1 MTHRVKALVLV
12 ALGTVLP
19 SARSDAQVPD
29 SAAVAAMARQP
40 ATVLPFDPR
49 ATMRVLP
56 NGLRYYIR
64 SNSKP
69 EKRVELRLV
78 VNIGSIVEDDD
89 QLGLAHVLEHMA
101 FNGTRTFAKQQIVD
115 FIERAGM
122 TFGADLNAGTSF
134 DETMYEL
141 RVPSDTGNYVAR
153 ALDWFAD
160 IASGGITLDSL
171 EVEKER
177 PVVIEEWRLGKGAS
191 ERMQQKQF
199 PVLFKDSRYSSR
211 WPIGTK
217 ESLDRFTRAAL
228 MRLYRDWY
236 RPDLMAVVVVGDIP
250 ADSVDAMIRARF
262 TRIPAAPATAR
273 SRDVAT
279 VPGHAETLVSIATDV
294 EASESSVGVVWKQTP
309 VKRSTVRDFQ
319 RDIAEGLFLSM
330 LNRRFS
336 EIVRKPNAPFVDAG
350 AGQGR
355 LVRAAESFS
364 LSAIVQDGGIEK
376 GLNATLLEAER
387 VRRFGFTETEF
398 ARAKSNLLRSIDIQ
412 YAERDRTESATFAAR
427 YADHFLTGD
436 PVIGIEVRA
445 VLTRSVLPNVTVPQI
460 NALATEWLVDR
471 NRVIL
476 ASAPQKAG
484 VSVPNDAALRAV
496 LNRSRTANVTA
507 YVDEVSAAPLV
518 PVRPTA
524 GRVVSERRIDAIG
537 VTEWTLS
544 NGIRVL
550 IKPTDFQADQILI
563 SGVSIGGVGGLPADR
578 YYSALLGPLMLER
591 GGAGTIDA
599 ASLTKM
605 MDGKLAAV
613 SASVDDR
620 SESVSGQ
627 TTPRDLETFFEL
639 MWARVLTPRVDTAAV
654 TALKQQYLAFIRNRS
669 NEPGAVFADTISQT
683 MSQRHPHAQSIT
695 ERLVQS
701 LDVNVALEVFR
712 DRFKDFSDF
721 TFVIVGAAQPEML
734 RPLVEQWIASL
745 PGTARKETPQ
755 HPGIRPPQGI
765 IGKSVRKGLEP
776 KAQVSVI
783 MTGRA
788 EWTRDAALRA
798 GAISEIL
805 MMRLRETLRE
815 NLGGTYGVGAGTSIE
830 RWPGGQFSTSFTFGS
845 SPERIDS
852 LTQVALEEFRKFA
865 AAGPTAEELAKVKE
879 SFLRNRETSLKENEF
894 WVGTLQIQAL
904 WGDEAADA
912 VQGYAARVNALDA
925 ESLKALA
932 KVLFDETNYARFT
945 LLPEQR

>member
-1 MTHRVKALVLV
+1 MTYRSNRPVLTALGLLVL
-12 ALGTVLP
+12 
-19 SARSDAQVPD
+19 SAHATAQVPD

-40 ATVLPFDPR
+40 ASVLPFDPR
-49 ATMRVLP
+49 ATMRTLP

-64 SNSKP
+64 SNAKP

-78 VNIGSIVEDDD
+78 VNVGSIVEDDD

-177 PVVIEEWRLGKGAS
+177 PVVVEEWRLGKGAS

-199 PVLFKDSRYSSR
+199 PVLFRDSRYASR

-228 MRLYRDWY
+228 LRLYRDWY

-250 ADSVDAMIRARF
+250 VDSVDAMIRARF
-262 TRIPAAPATAR
+262 SRIPAASPTAR

-279 VPGHAETLVSIATDV
+279 VPSHAETLVSVATDP
-294 EASESSVGVVWKQTP
+294 EAAESNVGVVWKQPP
-309 VKRSTVRDFQ
+309 VKRTTVRDFQ
-319 RDIAEGLFLSM
+319 RDIAEGLFLAM

-350 AGQGR
+350 VGQGR

-376 GLNATLLEAER
+376 GLAAALTEAER
-387 VRRFGFTETEF
+387 VRKHGFTETEF
-398 ARAKSNLLRSIDIQ
+398 AREKSNLLRSNDIQ

-436 PVIGIEVRA
+436 PVLGIEVRSMLARA
-445 VLTRSVLPNVTVPQI
+445 VLPTITVPQI
-460 NALATEWLVDR
+460 NALANDWLVER

-476 ASAPQKAG
+476 ATAPQKTGASAPSEG
-484 VSVPNDAALRAV
+484 ALRTV
-496 LNRSRTANVTA
+496 LTRARTANVA
-507 YVDEVSAAPLV
+507 PYVDVVASAPLV
-518 PVRPTA
+518 AARPAPGTI
-524 GRVVSERRIDAIG
+524 VSERTIDAIG

-550 IKPTDFQADQILI
+550 IKPTDFQADQVLI
-563 SGVSIGGVGGLPADR
+563 SGVSIGGVGGLTADR
-578 YYSALLGPLMLER
+578 YYSALLGPLLLER

-599 ASLTKM
+599 VSLTKL
-605 MDGKLAAV
+605 MDGKAAAV
-613 SASVDDR
+613 SANIDDR

-627 TTPRDLETFFEL
+627 AAPRDLETFFEL

-654 TALKQQYLAFIRNRS
+654 TALKQQYLGFIRNRA
-669 NEPGAVFADTISQT
+669 NEPTAVFSDTVSQT
-683 MSQRHPHAQSIT
+683 MSQRHPHAQPIT

-701 LDVNVALEVFR
+701 LDANVAVEVFR
-712 DRFKDFSDF
+712 DRFRDFSDF
-721 TFVIVGAAQPEML
+721 TFVIVGAVQPAQL
-734 RPLVEQWIASL
+734 RPFVEQWIAAL
-745 PGTARKETPQ
+745 PGGGRRETPRS
-755 HPGIRPPQGI
+755 PGIEPPPGI
-765 IGKSVRKGLEP
+765 VAKVVRKGIEP
-776 KAQVSVI
+776 KAQVTVI
-783 MTGRA
+783 LTGRA
-788 EWTRDAALRA
+788 EWSRDAALRA

-805 MMRLRETLRE
+805 MMRLRESLRE

-830 RWPGGQFSTSFTFGS
+830 RWPGGRFSTSYTFGS

-852 LTQVALEEFRKFA
+852 LAQVALEELRKFA
-865 AAGPTAEELAKVKE
+865 ASGPTPEELAKVKE
-879 SFLRNRETSLKENEF
+879 SFMRNRETALKENDF
-894 WVGTLQIQAL
+894 WMGTLQIQAM
-904 WGDEAADA
+904 WGDDAVDA
-912 VQGYAARVNALDA
+912 VQSYAARVAALDA
-925 ESLKALA
+925 ESLRSLA

-945 LLPEQR
+945 LIPERR